1 FQENMSERTNFK
13 LAYGGATHKFTST
26 YKGEELLMAVK
37 AKVSSVVNDRA
48 AELCWID
55 DESSCVLDTVD
66 DLQTAIEFAKFTRK
80 SDTACPCISL
90 VIAGTEEAK
99 AAVAEDAAAPAPAVA
114 VVETPVTEEQVTYA
128 IEKAEGVNENET
140 ADEKRTEQ
148 SEGSDESSSDE
159 EDSEDSDEESDD
171 AEKPQ
176 LGVGMQAL
184 MRHLQEAR
192 HQMNLEKLGAIN
204 DMEKAK
210 EEEKDETDQMCK
222 RINATVKRIKT
233 SLLKDFED
241 GKSRFEGNM
250 TDCVKAGDDNELDLD
265 VTQESDEEEEE
276 VVETEEKKDSSTSF
290 WSTLAKGMAAIVPP
304 PPIAPP
310 AAVEDLKETDVAPRL
325 ITEDMVASLRKGLEE
340 TVLKMENESAERKQV
355 QKEKMVDVSNKAEDA
370 KESIE
375 KRQHEKLK
383 ECAEKLAAEAR
394 EASLDLSIAL
404 AAAEQNC
411 TPSAEKMAEYARL
424 CASGLTLKAKFLKQV
439 EAEKREKEL
448 KTRETALAL
457 KEDAFVKK
465 VAEFAVKMEDVEEK
479 IKRMEERVEK
489 IGKDEKMEGLEKRLD
504 AMEERLAKVEEQ
516 MDEEDIVYM

>member
-1 FQENMSERTNFK
+1 MS
-13 LAYGGATHKFTST
+13 
-26 YKGEELLMAVK
+26 LLMY
-37 AKVSSVVNDRA
+37 R
-48 AELCWID
+48 LM
-55 DESSCVLDTVD
+55 
-66 DLQTAIEFAKFTRK
+66 AKF
-80 SDTACPCISL
+80 
-90 VIAGTEEAK
+90 
-99 AAVAEDAAAPAPAVA
+99 
-114 VVETPVTEEQVTYA
+114 Q
-128 IEKAEGVNENET
+128 
-140 ADEKRTEQ
+140 
-148 SEGSDESSSDE
+148 
-159 EDSEDSDEESDD
+159 
-171 AEKPQ
+171 
-176 LGVGMQAL
+176 
-184 MRHLQEAR
+184 
-192 HQMNLEKLGAIN
+192 
-204 DMEKAK
+204 
-210 EEEKDETDQMCK
+210 
-222 RINATVKRIKT
+222 
-233 SLLKDFED
+233 
-241 GKSRFEGNM
+241 GNM